1 MRQPAK
7 WRSLFFFIDA
17 SLGWKSGLQSQGLI
31 IQSKLK
37 NDIKRIAHVY
47 SGNLLDYFVLS
58 LSFAISANKNDANTL
73 GNRSLP
79 DVYILVEVLVY
90 WLFFMSFSENYIL
103 QTYKFLYKGKLQV
116 KATAFFTV

>member
-37 NDIKRIAHVY
+37 YESKRIAHVY

-58 LSFAISANKNDANTL
+58 LSFAISANKNDANVL
-73 GNRSLP
+73 ENRSLP
-79 DVYILVEVLVY
+79 DVATPATSNTYLLKY
-90 WLFFMSFSENYIL
+90 WLF
-103 QTYKFLYKGKLQV
+103 
-116 KATAFFTV
+116 